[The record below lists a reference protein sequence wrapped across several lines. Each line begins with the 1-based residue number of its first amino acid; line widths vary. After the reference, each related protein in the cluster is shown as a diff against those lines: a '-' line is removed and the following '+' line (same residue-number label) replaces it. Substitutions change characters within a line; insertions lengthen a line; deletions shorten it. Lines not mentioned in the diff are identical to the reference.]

1 MGVVKK
7 DKKKKSRK
15 IGFFKFVFKTVFFLF
30 LCFVIMFIVLL
41 WSKMK
46 MINYEFVDVA
56 NLGINDNLLY
66 ELEESNLDSVT
77 AKEIK
82 DIRNILLI
90 GNDAREHK
98 DMGARADTIMILS
111 INPNKKSI
119 KLLSI
124 PRDTYV
130 NIKGR
135 GMDKINHAYS
145 FGREELLLNTIN
157 TNFNLNITDYITI
170 NFRGLIELVNDIGG
184 VEMDITEAERV
195 YINERSHESYELTG
209 NKRKELVSSGKVVLD
224 GEQILTHARNRTV
237 GNDFIRQ
244 ERQRKVVSET
254 MQELKDLDLKGIMSI
269 SKRCLSHVTTN
280 INVLEYFKVIP
291 SLVANKNEYLNN
303 IISAQIPS
311 LEYSVGKKIKGVYY
325 YVPDKQKSIDDF
337 VDYIYNK

>member
-1 MGVVKK
+1 MKK
-7 DKKKKSRK
+7 EKKRKNKKF
-15 IGFFKFVFKTVFFLF
+15 GFFKFVFKSMFFLF
-30 LCFVIMFIVLL
+30 LCFIIMFIVLL

-46 MINYEFVDVA
+46 MINYEFLDVA
-56 NLGINDNLLY
+56 KLGINDNLLY

-82 DIRNILLI
+82 DIKNILLV
-90 GNDAREHK
+90 GNDARENK
-98 DMGARADTIMILS
+98 KSGARADTIMILS

-119 KLLSI
+119 KLISI

-145 FGREELLLNTIN
+145 YGREELLLNTIN

-170 NFRGLIELVNDIGG
+170 NFRGLIELINDIGG
-184 VEMDITEAERV
+184 VELDITEEERL

-209 NKRKELVSSGKVVLD
+209 NQRKEVQNSGTVVLD

-244 ERQRKVVSET
+244 ERQRKVVAET
-254 MQELKDLDLKGIMSI
+254 MQELKDLDLKGITSI
-269 SKRCLSHVTTN
+269 SKKCLSHVSTN
-280 INVLEYFKVIP
+280 INVLEYFKIIP
-291 SLVANKNEYLNN
+291 SLVANKNEYLSN
-303 IISAQIPS
+303 IISTQIPS
-311 LEYSVGKKIKGVYY
+311 LNYSSGKKINGVYY
-325 YVPDKQKSIDDF
+325 YVPDKEKSISDF
-337 VDYIYNK
+337 AEYIFNK